1 MAWFVNMNSAYDML
15 HGQKVESVYPSERE
29 RQVP

>member
-1 MAWFVNMNSAYDML
+1 MAWFLNMNFADML
-15 HGQKVESVYPSERE
+15 QGQKVESVYTSERE